1 MTPLARVRRDEA
13 VAAVDRV
20 VDPCSAAMG
29 LPIGLAE
36 LGLATVHVLDSAEAQ
51 AQAQVR
57 VRLRLTS
64 PCCAYGPTM
73 AGAIEQELTALE
85 WVRSA
90 SVEIDHAAM
99 WTESRIAPE
108 AAARLAMRRSTTIAV
123 TGVQPYEWTRDQK
136 ETARD

>member
-1 MTPLARVRRDEA
+1 MTPLARARRDAA

-20 VDPCSAAMG
+20 IDPCSAAMG

-36 LGLATVHVLDSAEAQ
+36 LGLATVHVLDSTDT
-51 AQAQVR
+51 QAQVR

-73 AGAIEQELTALE
+73 AGAIEQELNALN

-123 TGVQPYEWTRDQK
+123 TGVQPYEWTKDQK
-136 ETARD
+136 ETARG

>member
-1 MTPLARVRRDEA
+1 MTPLARARRDEA

-36 LGLATVHVLDSAEAQ
+36 LGLATVHVLDSNE

-57 VRLRLTS
+57 VRLCLTS

-73 AGAIEQELTALE
+73 AGAIEQELTALK

-123 TGVQPYEWTRDQK
+123 TGVQPYEWTKDQK
-136 ETARD
+136 ETARE